1 MFLLLATAYFSYL
14 QQSFNC
20 PALLPVVSDRLPTTS
35 PVMSKEGNREANGF
49 FNASSDGSDAQING
63 AGSGNGVSG
72 YSKGTYE
79 PVGIGPAGSDH
90 VLEPVAIVGMAMRL
104 PGGVHNAEDFWDLLI
119 NKRDG
124 RCRVPSDRYNVNAFY
139 GPGKPGHVNSQHG
152 YFLDHLDLA
161 HIDAS
166 FWSMSKQEAKL
177 MDPQQRLLLGVVYEC
192 LENAG
197 AKDWRGKNIGCYVG
211 CFGEDWLDMDAKDT
225 ANSHMYRL
233 TGYSEPFIAN
243 RISYEFDFKGPR
255 YVHKSAVGQEGAD
268 SILEYDNSDS
278 LFFLINRSS

>member
-1 MFLLLATAYFSYL
+1 MSTKRNGETNGLFS
-14 QQSFNC
+14 
-20 PALLPVVSDRLPTTS
+20 
-35 PVMSKEGNREANGF
+35 
-49 FNASSDGSDAQING
+49 ASSDSSDAHTNG
-63 AGSGNGVSG
+63 AGNENGVNG

-79 PVGIGPAGSDH
+79 PGGICPGEADH
-90 VLEPVAIVGMAMRL
+90 VPEPVAIVGMAMRF

-124 RCRVPSDRYNVNAFY
+124 RCRVPSDRYNVDAFY
-139 GPGKPGHVNSQHG
+139 SPEKPGHVNTQHG
-152 YFLDHLDLA
+152 YFLEHLDLA

-166 FWSMSKQEAKL
+166 FWSMTKQEAEL
-177 MDPQQRLLLGVVYEC
+177 MDPQQRLLLEVVYEC

-233 TGYSEPFIAN
+233 SGYSESFIAN
-243 RISYEFDFKGPR
+243 RVSYEFNLKGPR
-255 YVHKSAVGQEGAD
+255 YVDE
-268 SILEYDNSDS
+268 SI
-278 LFFLINRSS
+278 IGKT